1 MISKYLI
8 ISYIIERQN
17 SNCTNK
23 LFTYLVLLTPFSS
36 KFVNLQ
42 TVDSASLSEAVTCA
56 QNYCSL

>member
-42 TVDSASLSEAVTCA
+42 TVDSASLSEA
-56 QNYCSL
+56 SR